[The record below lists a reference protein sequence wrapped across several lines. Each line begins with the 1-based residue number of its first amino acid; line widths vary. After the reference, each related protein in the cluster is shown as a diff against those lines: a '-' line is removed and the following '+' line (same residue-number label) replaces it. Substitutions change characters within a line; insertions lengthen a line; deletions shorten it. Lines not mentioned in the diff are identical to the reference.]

1 VRLFST
7 KSFKPLGTLIYH
19 KGAVQ
24 TLAFAHACPSP
35 TRRHGQKG
43 GGDGAGS
50 EEGRRDPD
58 VGTADTSETDHSR
71 SSTGPVSGY
80 DRDRDDTVDRS
91 SSSSS
96 DDDDDEM
103 SAEEK
108 AHRSRWLVSGGKDGR
123 VAVWALMDFNAR
135 NVTSAA
141 TATDEREGS
150 V

>member
-35 TRRHGQKG
+35 TRCHGQTG
-43 GGDGAGS
+43 CGGDGAGAGGS
-50 EEGRRDPD
+50 GAGRRDPD

-91 SSSSS
+91 SDDD

-108 AHRSRWLVSGGKDGR
+108 VRRSRWLVSGGKDGR

-135 NVTSAA
+135 NVTSTA
-141 TATDEREGS
+141 TATDE
-150 V
+150 

>member
-24 TLAFAHACPSP
+24 TLAFAHACPSSACH
-35 TRRHGQKG
+35 HGQKR
-43 GGDGAGS
+43 GGDGAGAGGS
-50 EEGRRDPD
+50 GEGRRDPD
-58 VGTADTSETDHSR
+58 VGTADTSQTDHSR
-71 SSTGPVSGY
+71 SSSGPVSGY
-80 DRDRDDTVDRS
+80 DHDRDDD
-91 SSSSS
+91 

-123 VAVWALMDFNAR
+123 VAVWALMDFNA
-135 NVTSAA
+135 TSAA
-141 TATDEREGS
+141 AATDDGRRGHD
-150 V
+150 